1 MSNDNIKQFTRP
13 ADRYELMLKSEGQFD
28 DDLNEAIKKAILAGL
43 PQSMLVGVMYSKLN
57 DVESGIAVIVDG
69 DEPA

>member
-1 MSNDNIKQFTRP
+1 MTDNVKPFTRAP
-13 ADRYELMLKSEGQFD
+13 DKYESILKSEDQFD
-28 DDLNEAIKKAILAGL
+28 TDLNEAIKKAVIAGL

-57 DVESGIAVIVDG
+57 DVEAGIAVILDG